1 MVLIGVLGKNM
12 GEFILPDSPSVLGGS
27 MPKNCVSL
35 ISMLIPM
42 FRVKSLVIAH
52 CVKRERNKE
61 TKILDLA
68 DSARSGTIW
77 AKPKIWGIWL
87 GNEKWFRNN
96 LPKSGRFWQ
105 ILITKCKLFIFVQ

>member
-52 CVKRERNKE
+52 SDSKKE
-61 TKILDLA
+61 HKISISHRFVWSSYWVLA
-68 DSARSGTIW
+68 M
-77 AKPKIWGIWL
+77 GISWL
-87 GNEKWFRNN
+87 
-96 LPKSGRFWQ
+96 
-105 ILITKCKLFIFVQ
+105 IFFNYTGSHSFLKDQS